1 MIGVGIG
8 GTRADTAARRNGG
21 VQGRGRHRYSSALHG
36 LGLDGLVSRLKG
48 VLAAECSKR
57 RKFSPQDAGVL
68 STLMMFGVR
77 VGVRVGVTS
86 RARRARRARIAIA
99 LFREP
104 RTLHRL
110 KLNCGTPSIP
120 LV

>member
-77 VGVRVGVTS
+77 VGVTS